1 MVLLIKIDDHG
12 SVGLFLDFLFIFD
25 RLVSS
30 NTSTTKFD
38 YLGLLYFSSAVFLC
52 FMIEVLHMCW

>member
-1 MVLLIKIDDHG
+1 MVLLIKIDDHV
-12 SVGLFLDFLFIFD
+12 SVGLFLDLLFVFD
-25 RLVSS
+25 LFVSS

-38 YLGLLYFSSAVFLC
+38 NLGLLYFFSAVFLC